1 MWEDGGTAH
10 DDMIE
15 ILISL
20 AMLKLRSVDPFK
32 RQCYLL
38 FNGLYPYLMMV

>member
-20 AMLKLRSVDPFK
+20 AL
-32 RQCYLL
+32 LL
-38 FNGLYPYLMMV
+38 FFFLLALNLGFDLVFFF

>member
-1 MWEDGGTAH
+1 VIFEDIDPIWLRTMWKDGGTAH

-20 AMLKLRSVDPFK
+20 AILNLKSRL
-32 RQCYLL
+32 
-38 FNGLYPYLMMV
+38 